1 MIFYDNNQVLL
12 YLQESSSTPPDSA
25 LTPRWSHMQT
35 KEFHEHVCV
44 LHVLNALPNILY
56 KRRAIPNLIPFAMKK
71 LGSWSLYTYL
81 LKVKTIFEHHIT
93 HFSKYSFEG
102 VILDIR
108 HLPIT
113 VFFHGHISQTKM
125 SSGLGGC
132 KLSAAF
138 GAEISSPWGADGE
151 DERWMLIGGYDNL
164 GLVMWPP
171 LGLSLSNL
179 SCSSLYNS
187 SRTASGTSL

>member
-1 MIFYDNNQVLL
+1 MLL

-35 KEFHEHVCV
+35 KEFQEHVCV

-113 VFFHGHISQTKM
+113 VFFHGHISQTKNVEWTWRLQIICCLRSRNLEPM
-125 SSGLGGC
+125 RRRRRGW
-132 KLSAAF
+132 KM
-138 GAEISSPWGADGE
+138 DV
-151 DERWMLIGGYDNL
+151 DRWI
-164 GLVMWPP
+164 W
-171 LGLSLSNL
+171 
-179 SCSSLYNS
+179 
-187 SRTASGTSL
+187 